1 MFISTKTSCLD
12 TLEGDGW
19 VNKEW
24 GLGTVYKIDK
34 ENTLPTW
41 FQAKR
46 DIFII
51 KEILD
56 DRGKGKAAE
65 YLIRWAGYS
74 QDWDTWEPQI
84 NILGDGAIDRYNQHC
99 EESVVDGY
107 EDDAEDDEDYDVESV
122 ESNGSDIETISET
135 LQDDVES
142 IGSDSETKSTS
153 CDSTVRNLRLKTA
166 SLKRA
171 YYQARQCMYASMQ
184 NAKDELNAASCVFM
198 QLTHPENRV
207 SGNNSR
213 KRLRCDV
220 DIVINDLRTIL
231 DTQFVSMIE

>member
-1 MFISTKTSCLD
+1 M
-12 TLEGDGW
+12 EGDGW

-74 QDWDTWEPQI
+74 QDWDTWEPQL
-84 NILGDGAIDRYNQHC
+84 NILGDRAIDRYNQRC
-99 EESVVDGY
+99 EEY
-107 EDDAEDDEDYDVESV
+107 NAEDDEDYDVESV
-122 ESNGSDIETISET
+122 ESIESDIETISET
-135 LQDDVES
+135 IQDDVANVES
-142 IGSDSETKSTS
+142 IGSD

-166 SLKRA
+166 SLKKA
-171 YYQARQCMYASMQ
+171 YHQARQCMYASMQ
-184 NAKDELNAASCVFM
+184 NAKDELTAASRVFT
-198 QLTHPENRV
+198 QLTWVKDMERDKV
-207 SGNNSR
+207 YDRG
-213 KRLRCDV
+213 
-220 DIVINDLRTIL
+220 
-231 DTQFVSMIE
+231 